1 MNNNWFNFAHPVYT
15 IASIVWICFT
25 CMNMEETISVFIM
38 FLSIFGYVH
47 SLLILYFIPF
57 STCNCC
63 KENNKKFVIEESTA
77 LPITIPKIPTK
88 NKNIEVEKMD
98 NNKLPSYNHKT
109 RVDYDYDNYYK
120 YEEDDEEEEEE
131 EEEEETQQLIL
142 NNNNRSKSYNKSK
155 SYNQSIKKIETS
167 RSKSVNNINYSIV
180 SKKIKKSVV
189 PLSIPE
195 ESGSEISLDDVF
207 EDSKPLSTIFE
218 EKGSATPSP
227 SPYIVFIIY
236 LEFLY

>member
-1 MNNNWFNFAHPVYT
+1 MSNNWFDFAHPVYT

-25 CMNMEETISVFIM
+25 CMNMEESISVFIM
-38 FLSIFGYVH
+38 LLSIFGYIH

-57 STCNCC
+57 CTCNCC
-63 KENNKKFVIEESTA
+63 NGNNKKFVIEESTA
-77 LPITIPKIPTK
+77 LPITIPKVPTK
-88 NKNIEVEKMD
+88 NKDIEVEKVG

-109 RVDYDYDNYYK
+109 RVDYNYDNYYK
-120 YEEDDEEEEEE
+120 YNEEDDEEEEEE

-142 NNNNRSKSYNKSK
+142 NNNRSKSYNK
-155 SYNQSIKKIETS
+155 SIKKIETS
-167 RSKSVNNINYSIV
+167 RSKSVNNINNSIV

-218 EKGSATPSP
+218 EKSSLTPSP
-227 SPYIVFIIY
+227 NPYIVFIIY